1 MPISKKITTF
11 VPDKQSLI
19 TSQPMDSFW
28 GLPKYVWEGI
38 FTIVEVLLVGGVAGA
53 FIASYQKRKEVIFR
67 VKGEILLKRMAAYEM
82 LEELLDGMAF
92 QLIAPAVRDEM
103 LMDNLLDNIPLQ
115 YNGYEYPAFFSS
127 EEKFDEF
134 YKRLQDIYKKN
145 HVYLDWNILEI
156 YSSLQSFLNEV
167 KMILDAYCDTE
178 HTDIFMHS
186 PEDAKRKIDMVYQ
199 LYGVL
204 LKPELLR
211 FYALIDQRVAYDLR
225 HLRLSYRDGVV
236 YRWIHTRI
244 EDLYLWAE
252 SKKDVMETPNL
263 LARWLLRR
271 RYGNSQ
277 FFSSLK
283 YFILVL
289 FRVHCSNKKWE
300 NVIANMSEEE
310 QKKRMTDFYQ
320 VFMQLYH
327 VR

>member
-1 MPISKKITTF
+1 
-11 VPDKQSLI
+11 
-19 TSQPMDSFW
+19 MDSFW

-38 FTIVEVLLVGGVAGA
+38 FTILEVLLVGGVAGA
-53 FIASYQKRKEVIFR
+53 FIVSYQKRKEVIFR

-92 QLIAPAVRDEM
+92 QQIAPAVRDEN
-103 LMDNLLDNIPLQ
+103 LMDSLLDNIPLQ
-115 YNGYEYPAFFSS
+115 YNGHEYPAFFSS

-134 YKRLQDIYKKN
+134 YKRLQDFYKKN

-156 YSSLQSFLNEV
+156 YSNLQSFLNEV
-167 KMILDAYCDTE
+167 KMVLDAYCDTE
-178 HTDIFMHS
+178 HTDIFMQS

-204 LKPELLR
+204 LKQELLR
-211 FYALIDQRVAYDLR
+211 FYALIDQRVAHDLR
-225 HLRLSYRDGVV
+225 HLKLSYRDGVV
-236 YRWIHTRI
+236 CRWIHTRI
-244 EDLYLWAE
+244 EELYLWVE
-252 SKKDVMETPNL
+252 SKKNVIGSPNI

-277 FFSSLK
+277 FLSSLQ

-289 FRVHCSNKKWE
+289 FRVHCSNDKWE
-300 NVIANMSEEE
+300 DIIDNLPEAE
-310 QKKRMTDFYQ
+310 QKQRLADFYQ

>member
-1 MPISKKITTF
+1 
-11 VPDKQSLI
+11 
-19 TSQPMDSFW
+19 MDSFW

-38 FTIVEVLLVGGVAGA
+38 FTIVEILLVGGVTGA

-67 VKGEILLKRMAAYEM
+67 VKGEILLRRMAAYEM

-92 QLIAPAVRDEM
+92 QQIAPAMRDEV
-103 LMDNLLDNIPLQ
+103 LIDSFLDDIPLR
-115 YNGYEYPAFFSS
+115 YNGYEYPTFFAS
-127 EEKFDEF
+127 EENFDNF
-134 YKRLQDIYKKN
+134 YKRLQDFRKKN

-156 YSSLQSFLNEV
+156 FSNLQSFLNEV

-186 PEDAKRKIDMVYQ
+186 PEDAKRKVDMVYQ

-204 LKPELLR
+204 LKQELLR
-211 FYALIDQRVAYDLR
+211 FYALIDKCVAYDLR

-244 EDLYLWAE
+244 EDIYLWARNQNRGVE
-252 SKKDVMETPNL
+252 KTNL
-263 LARWLLRR
+263 LVRWLQYR
-271 RYGNSQ
+271 RYGHSQ
-277 FFSSLK
+277 FLLSMQ

-289 FRVHCSNKKWE
+289 FRVHCSNEQWE
-300 NVIANMSEEE
+300 DITDNMSEVE
-310 QKKRMTDFYQ
+310 QKKYMTDFYQ